1 MATPPVHWYFRNR
14 FLPNSLGAGISP
26 PNTCSMRNLTIFAL
40 LVCAF
45 AAVSSAQDNR
55 VFDWTPANS
64 ETIPLEPASLH
75 AGRVY
80 HPAAGG
86 GNMHVQID
94 SRYPVTVAM
103 VWADEWNAAM
113 QDPAASP
120 NFSFLCLKEHV
131 TSSIYECHLPS
142 ERPMILT
149 FRDERKPQKPVVATI
164 GAVLGPGA
172 RPFMSFNDLH
182 IQYYSWSCVN
192 NCVLPCF
199 EWRRILNEKYEIT
212 PAPKVYS
219 LMTPDHDDQELNVKI
234 KSPIPLTVALLPSH
248 LADQVYDKTVSL
260 SDALGKTGCKERG
273 VQSMSFHC
281 SFNVANGTQ
290 TLLILPDID
299 VSGHKKANVEVK
311 TVKCVDHCEL
321 LAPPPNP

>member
-1 MATPPVHWYFRNR
+1 MRK
-14 FLPNSLGAGISP
+14 LP
-26 PNTCSMRNLTIFAL
+26 IFTAL
-40 LVCAF
+40 LLCAF
-45 AAVSSAQDNR
+45 ATISAAQDNR

-86 GNMHVQID
+86 GNMHVNIE

-103 VWADEWNAAM
+103 TWADQWSAAM
-113 QDPAASP
+113 QHPDAPVD
-120 NFSFLCLKEHV
+120 FQFLCEKEHV
-131 TSSIYECHLPS
+131 TSVTYECHLPS
-142 ERPMILT
+142 ERPMIIT
-149 FRDERKPQKPVVATI
+149 FRDERQPQKPVVTTI
-164 GAVLGPGA
+164 GAILGPGA
-172 RPFMSFNDLH
+172 RQFFSPNDLR
-182 IQYYSWSCVN
+182 IQYFSWTCVN

-212 PAPKVYS
+212 PVPKVYS
-219 LMTPDHDDQELNVKI
+219 LMTPDHDGQELNVKI

-248 LADQVYDKTVSL
+248 LADQVYDKSISL
-260 SDALGKTGCKERG
+260 TDALSQTGCKERG

-290 TLLILPDID
+290 TLLIRPDLD
-299 VSGHKKANVEVK
+299 FSGHKKANVEVE
-311 TVKCVDHCEL
+311 TVKCVDHCDQL
-321 LAPPPNP
+321 PPPPNP